1 MSKIP
6 NIAIILANVLTL
18 IVSILAMT
26 TLVTLC
32 KYGVLPYDWDMS
44 YGAALIGWLFCMI
57 LTFYLDINYIKKK

>member
-26 TLVTLC
+26 TLVALC
-32 KYGVLPYDWDMS
+32 KCGVLPYDWNMS
-44 YGAALIGWLFCMI
+44 YGAALAGWVFCLI
-57 LTFYLDINYIKKK
+57 LTFYLDINHIKTK

>member
-44 YGAALIGWLFCMI
+44 YGAALLGWLFCMI
-57 LTFYLDINYIKKK
+57 LTFYLDINYIKTK